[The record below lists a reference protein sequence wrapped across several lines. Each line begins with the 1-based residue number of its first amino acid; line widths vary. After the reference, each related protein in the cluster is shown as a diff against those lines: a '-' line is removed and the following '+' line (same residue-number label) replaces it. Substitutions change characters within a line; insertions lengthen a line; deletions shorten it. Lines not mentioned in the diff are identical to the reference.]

1 MFQIKAFS
9 SPFFQRATH
18 FVSKWLEAMG
28 RKIPKLNVSRN
39 IDFSLGPLWNV
50 AAHMKVTGDKK
61 KITGLVFAR

>member
-1 MFQIKAFS
+1 
-9 SPFFQRATH
+9 
-18 FVSKWLEAMG
+18 MG

-39 IDFSLGPLWNV
+39 IDFSLGPLRNV